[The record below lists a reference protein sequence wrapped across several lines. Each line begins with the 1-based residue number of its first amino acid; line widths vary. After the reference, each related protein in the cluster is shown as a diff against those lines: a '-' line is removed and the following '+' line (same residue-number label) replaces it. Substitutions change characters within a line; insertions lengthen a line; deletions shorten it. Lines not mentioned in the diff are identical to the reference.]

1 MLFTI
6 ICDDKADGNGYL
18 ISNELLKQ
26 VRCNINLKLIN
37 KQNRSNISNYNRRQ
51 KAYYFVVSLAVAG
64 EHNPLTFS
72 KEKREKLTKRKKI
85 E

>member
-1 MLFTI
+1 MFTI

-18 ISNELLKQ
+18 ISNDLLKQ

-37 KQNRSNISNYNRRQ
+37 KQNRCNTFYNRRQ

-64 EHNPLTFS
+64 EHNPLIFS
-72 KEKREKLTKRKKI
+72 KEREKN
-85 E
+85 